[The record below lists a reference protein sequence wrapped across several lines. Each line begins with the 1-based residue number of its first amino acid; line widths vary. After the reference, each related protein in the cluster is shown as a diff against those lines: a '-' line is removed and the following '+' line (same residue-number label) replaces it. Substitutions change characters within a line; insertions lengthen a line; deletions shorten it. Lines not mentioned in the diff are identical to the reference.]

1 MNCNY
6 LKRKKTMIEELQQ
19 KLKELY
25 QQRLANPKNQKIRA
39 EYNRILDELDKA
51 GQLEPLPF

>member
-1 MNCNY
+1 
-6 LKRKKTMIEELQQ
+6 MIEELQQ